1 VGHDEFLGRSQLPLP
16 INALTTSIFD
26 NNINIRHRDLFPQTS
41 LCRFAVIQLQGSPM
55 VSTKRSSP
63 VQNRLL
69 AALPQKEYQRLRHH
83 LKEVP
88 LVFEDILYQP
98 DSVISDVYFPES
110 GIISLLAGVK
120 ERATIEVGL
129 VGREGMLG
137 LPVFMGVKTSRNV
150 AVVQGAGF
158 AMSMK
163 ATVLRQ
169 ECTDG
174 GWLPRLLQRYTHSL
188 LTQISQSAVCNQ
200 FHDVD
205 ARLARWLLMTHD
217 RMGQDEF
224 QLTQEFLSNM
234 LGTRREGV
242 SKAAGDLQREKL
254 ITYSRGRLKILNR
267 PGLEAASCSC
277 YRLIRDEAAA

>member
-1 VGHDEFLGRSQLPLP
+1 
-16 INALTTSIFD
+16 
-26 NNINIRHRDLFPQTS
+26 
-41 LCRFAVIQLQGSPM
+41 M
-55 VSTKRSSP
+55 VSTKLSSP
-63 VQNRLL
+63 IQNRLL

-88 LVFEDILYQP
+88 LVFEEILYQP
-98 DSVISDVYFPES
+98 DSVISDVYFPGS

-137 LPVFMGVKTSRNV
+137 LPVFMGVKTSRNI

-158 AMSMK
+158 AMTMK

-169 ECTDG
+169 ECSAG
-174 GWLPRLLQRYTHSL
+174 GPLGRLLQRYTHSV

-267 PGLEAASCSC
+267 PALEAASCSC
-277 YRLIRDEAAA
+277 YGLIKDESVA